1 MHELGLEE
9 RHRKTGHVKQ
19 ETGEIITEFRLGLAT
34 GLLGKYL
41 LGVIIQFRETKKW
54 IRPLKS
60 RGLGQIYFS
69 Q

>member
-1 MHELGLEE
+1 MHELGHEE

>member
-19 ETGEIITEFRLGLAT
+19 ETGEIITEFRLGLAS

-41 LGVIIQFRETKKW
+41 LGVNIQFRETKMDK
-54 IRPLKS
+54 IT
-60 RGLGQIYFS
+60 
-69 Q
+69 